1 MSKLFSLPGSECIS
15 YLLTYV
21 ASGSWELKS
30 PVSVISNSGFA
41 LADLPSPKGE
51 EPESGSD
58 TQYRKGG
65 KKPSGRIS
73 AEKAEKM
80 TVSQEKREG
89 SRYV

>member
-41 LADLPSPKGE
+41 LADLPFPKGIE
-51 EPESGSD
+51 AESGAD
-58 TQYRKGG
+58 TQYRAGDA
-65 KKPSGRIS
+65 SS
-73 AEKAEKM
+73 
-80 TVSQEKREG
+80 SQHGE
-89 SRYV
+89 